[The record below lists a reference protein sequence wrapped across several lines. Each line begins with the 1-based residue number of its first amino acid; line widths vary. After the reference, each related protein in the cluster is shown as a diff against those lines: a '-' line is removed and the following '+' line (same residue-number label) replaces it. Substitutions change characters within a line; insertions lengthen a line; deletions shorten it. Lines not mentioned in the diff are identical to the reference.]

1 MAKTITRT
9 TEQDIVNYYTLNPT
23 TIEVTANKFSLSSP
37 TIIKILNKYN
47 IERYKKA
54 QIFNPNMNEDYF
66 ENIDTQN
73 KAYFLGLI
81 MADGNVFKEDNN
93 KSNRQS
99 SISITLQ
106 DSDNY
111 ILSKF
116 KEEIFVNTSVASDGR
131 GASTISVRSNK
142 MADDLLKYNIMERKS
157 FSTSLPNID
166 DNLMKHLIRG
176 ILDGDGSVQ
185 GRQTDIKN
193 RYKHSVGFCGTKLL
207 MTQIRDY
214 LVGKLNLTNVS
225 VYTYKNRELSMV
237 TWSAVKDMKLLYH
250 YLYDDAETYLIR
262 KKEKFDSIM
271 NHYNM
276 K

>member
-81 MADGNVFKEDNN
+81 IADGNVFKEDNN

-193 RYKHSVGFCGTKLL
+193 RYKHSVGFCGAKLL

>member
-1 MAKTITRT
+1 MTKTITRT

-81 MADGNVFKEDNN
+81 IADGNVFKEDNN

-131 GASTISVRSNK
+131 GTSTIAVRSNK

-250 YLYDDAETYLIR
+250 YLYDDAEIYLIR